1 MLVPCLCRACAVLV
15 RVCLSLALFL
25 CYNPFLYVHQA
36 EAMEVAAHD
45 DHVTGGV
52 STPSATATA
61 TIAGSRRSRSN
72 RPNVSHNERTR
83 VGAILPILGLMMACS
98 TPVVGA
104 GGTKRKQCDN
114 QEEAV
119 R

>member
-1 MLVPCLCRACAVLV
+1 M
-15 RVCLSLALFL
+15 
-25 CYNPFLYVHQA
+25 HQA

-83 VGAILPILGLMMACS
+83 VGAKDKSRSYTADPGFDDGMQYASCWS
-98 TPVVGA
+98 
-104 GGTKRKQCDN
+104 RWH